1 MERVDTHLAGCALL
15 KPLVREDA
23 RGYFLESFRT
33 DLFEQ
38 LMGHSFTVV
47 QQNESSSRYGVVR
60 GLHWQ
65 IPPHAQAKLIRVLS
79 GEIRDVVVDLRP
91 ESLTFGQ
98 HYSCVLSAENKHQLF
113 VPCGFAHGFSVLSAQ
128 AVVAYSCDALYAP
141 AHERGLYPLDADLG
155 IDWGLKPEDCV
166 LSAKDVQ
173 QPLWKEYRP

>member
-79 GEIRDVVVDLRP
+79 GEIRDVV
-91 ESLTFGQ
+91 
-98 HYSCVLSAENKHQLF
+98 C
-113 VPCGFAHGFSVLSAQ
+113 SAQ
-128 AVVAYSCDALYAP
+128 TTNTNCLSP
-141 AHERGLYPLDADLG
+141 ADLPTG
-155 IDWGLKPEDCV
+155 FLC
-166 LSAKDVQ
+166 
-173 QPLWKEYRP
+173 

>member
-1 MERVDTHLAGCALL
+1 MERVDTHLSGCALL
-15 KPLVREDA
+15 KPLVREDV
-23 RGYFLESFRT
+23 RGYFFESFRT

-47 QQNESSSRYGVVR
+47 QQNESSSKYGVVR

-65 IPPHAQAKLIRVLS
+65 IPPRAQAKLIRVLS

-91 ESLTFGQ
+91 ESCTFGQ

-113 VPCGFAHGFSVLSAQ
+113 VPQGFAHGFSVLSTQ
-128 AVVAYSCDALYAP
+128 AIVAYSCDALYAP
-141 AHERGLYPLDADLG
+141 AHERGLHPLDPDLG

-166 LSAKDVQ
+166 LSAKGAQ
-173 QPLWKEYRP
+173 QPLWKDYQP